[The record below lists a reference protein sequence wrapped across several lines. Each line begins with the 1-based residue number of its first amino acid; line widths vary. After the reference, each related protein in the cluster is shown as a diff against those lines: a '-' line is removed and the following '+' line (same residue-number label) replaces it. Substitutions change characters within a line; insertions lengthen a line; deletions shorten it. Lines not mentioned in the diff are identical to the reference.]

1 MIFTLLKKHSP
12 HILFLLFVVPACA
25 QKKQATQVAQTL
37 TCVPKWHKNDS
48 IRLKITK
55 EIQAT
60 DATRNGSSGYYATI
74 TVLDTTPTGYI
85 LAWQNRPMI
94 DFGNESMQAR
104 LAGLFLNL
112 KIVYTTGKDGAFESI
127 VNQEDIQQFI
137 ETSLKEIVTNSGKN
151 TDQAA
156 LEKSIEQVHS
166 LFGNK
171 ENMQEFM
178 ARDVIFFHGA
188 YGSEYSSIKPD
199 TMEVSSPTPMD
210 RSLIFTGIQISSLKQ
225 VDAKNDIAEFSLVQN
240 FDKEKATKVMNQF
253 LAESLRKAAKEPKPD
268 QSIQAFGITTTTIYT
283 YKLSTGWITSIH
295 SKKDS
300 EMVIKENETRNA
312 EITRIELR

>member
-1 MIFTLLKKHSP
+1 MISSLLKKYSQL
-12 HILFLLFVVPACA
+12 IVLLLFVIPGSA
-25 QKKQATQVAQTL
+25 QKKQATPVVQTL

-85 LAWQNRPMI
+85 LSWQNRPMI

-112 KIVYTTGKDGAFESI
+112 KIVYTTSKDGAFESI
-127 VNQEDIQQFI
+127 VNHEDIQQFI
-137 ETSLKEIVTNSGKN
+137 ELSLTEVVTNSGKN
-151 TDQAA
+151 TDKAA
-156 LEKSIEQVHS
+156 LEKSIEQVGS

-188 YGSEYSSIKPD
+188 YGSEFSSIKPD

-210 RSLIFTGIQISSLKQ
+210 RSMVFTGIQITSLKR

-240 FDKEKATKVMNQF
+240 FDKKRLLK
-253 LAESLRKAAKEPKPD
+253 S
-268 QSIQAFGITTTTIYT
+268 
-283 YKLSTGWITSIH
+283 
-295 SKKDS
+295 
-300 EMVIKENETRNA
+300 
-312 EITRIELR
+312 